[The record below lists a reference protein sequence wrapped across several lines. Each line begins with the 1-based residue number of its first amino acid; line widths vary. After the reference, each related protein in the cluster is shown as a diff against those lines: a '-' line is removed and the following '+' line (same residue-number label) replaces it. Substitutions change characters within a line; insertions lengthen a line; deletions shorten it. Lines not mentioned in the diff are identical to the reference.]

1 MQRGRILD
9 RTAQAPK
16 LFAGTVHEIVDFSS
30 DVGSDLDYYIFEL
43 ARLRE
48 VARIVIEKFGR
59 PSEIV
64 EALSAFDTALPHLR
78 SIRDPLTHPSGDH
91 RLDDVMWF
99 DSVVKVGPH
108 GSVEY
113 LVDPRYQHHNAAI
126 ELSEALSKYLA
137 ADLPAH

>member
-1 MQRGRILD
+1 
-9 RTAQAPK
+9 
-16 LFAGTVHEIVDFSS
+16 
-30 DVGSDLDYYIFEL
+30 
-43 ARLRE
+43 
-48 VARIVIEKFGR
+48 
-59 PSEIV
+59 
-64 EALSAFDTALPHLR
+64 
-78 SIRDPLTHPSGDH
+78 
-91 RLDDVMWF
+91 MWF